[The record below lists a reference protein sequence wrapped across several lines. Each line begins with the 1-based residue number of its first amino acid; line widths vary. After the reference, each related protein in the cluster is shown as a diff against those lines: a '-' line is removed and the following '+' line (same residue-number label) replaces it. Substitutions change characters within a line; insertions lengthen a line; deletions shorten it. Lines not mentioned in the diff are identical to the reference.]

1 MVLVFTVDQAAEALH
16 VKKSWL
22 ERQAGQRRIPFT
34 MLGGSYHFTEE
45 HLLTIVRTFENHPAE
60 HIAEPLPIPVARTRR
75 RPEISRRS
83 AVAPLV
89 PRPRNTDGSRRAA
102 A

>member
-1 MVLVFTVDQAAEALH
+1 MVLVFTVDQAAETLH

-45 HLLTIVRTFENHPAE
+45 HLLKIVRQFETSPGLVVDDPA
-60 HIAEPLPIPVARTRR
+60 PLSIVRPRR
-75 RPEISRRS
+75 RSDTGRRS
-83 AVAPLV
+83 PITPLV
-89 PRPRNTDGSRRAA
+89 PRPRVSTSDRRTAA
-102 A
+102 